1 MNSLT
6 VSITRDILARSY
18 RCGTENEIDMIG
30 NHCPIALALQEKFP
44 DVFVSG
50 THIHLFGD
58 ERDEDFALPQEAI
71 EFIQRFDSLADTPE
85 ERMGLPE
92 LTFKVA
98 LREEVV
104 IGS

>member
-6 VSITRDILARSY
+6 VSITRDIIARSY
-18 RCGTENEIDMIG
+18 RCGTDNEIEMIG
-30 NHCPIALALQEKFP
+30 NHCPIALALIERFP

-50 THIHLFGD
+50 THIHPFGD
-58 ERDEDFALPQEAI
+58 ESDLAIPLPAEAV

-92 LTFKVA
+92 LTFEVV
-98 LREEVV
+98 LEEEVKYE
-104 IGS
+104 